1 MTECSRYDN
10 VGLETIYPDVSAC
23 LQSELSVHPITA
35 REATMKLI
43 SSEVD
48 FLSEFSNENPPVVMG
63 SIACKLK
70 ICELAGQMSS
80 L

>member
-10 VGLETIYPDVSAC
+10 VGLETTYPDVSAC

-43 SSEVD
+43 SS
-48 FLSEFSNENPPVVMG
+48 G
-63 SIACKLK
+63 
-70 ICELAGQMSS
+70 
-80 L
+80 